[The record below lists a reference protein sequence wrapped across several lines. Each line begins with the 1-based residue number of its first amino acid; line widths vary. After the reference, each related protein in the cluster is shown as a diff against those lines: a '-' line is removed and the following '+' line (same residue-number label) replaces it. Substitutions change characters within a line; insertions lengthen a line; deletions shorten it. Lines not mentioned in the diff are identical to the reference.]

1 MKPPF
6 STVPKPTKFMHQVL
20 PKSGETGFV
29 VPHVARA
36 KHKRV
41 LPTKASLLSAPTDD
55 VSSPS
60 SEAWSDTFKD
70 LHLDDSPQ
78 VDPLLELSDHETPSS
93 NQGEVPSQSSSSSYA
108 PSEHMEFAI
117 ATRPPNTRRRAARKN
132 ATKREGKAQVSP
144 PASSVSKSKKKPS
157 ARKTCLPVC
166 LSPPGYQ
173 HESSSASASS
183 AETSATTSDV
193 ANPSKWSSPNAF
205 SALQDGSD
213 SDHGDQD
220 FHKAKS
226 S

>member
-1 MKPPF
+1 
-6 STVPKPTKFMHQVL
+6 MHQVL

-70 LHLDDSPQ
+70 LNLDDSPQ

-93 NQGEVPSQSSSSSYA
+93 NQGEVLSQSSSSSYA

-117 ATRPPNTRRRAARKN
+117 ATRQPNPRRRTTRKN
-132 ATKREGKAQVSP
+132 ASKRKSKAQTPP
-144 PASSVSKSKKKPS
+144 PAPSVTQTKKKPS
-157 ARKTCLPVC
+157 ACKTCLPAC
-166 LSPPGYQ
+166 LSPPRHQ
-173 HESSSASASS
+173 HESPSASASS
-183 AETSATTSDV
+183 AESSATTSDV
-193 ANPSKWSSPNAF
+193 AAPSKWSSPNAF
-205 SALQDGSD
+205 SAPQDGSD
-213 SDHGDQD
+213 SEHGDQD
-220 FHKAKS
+220 FCKAKS